1 MGKPAV
7 SGRFL
12 VIAAAGMV
20 GLAVCTPSSAEPSPV
35 AIDKLFAQWSRS
47 DSPGCSLGVSRNGT
61 IVYERGYGVAN
72 LELGVPITPA
82 SVFHVA
88 SVSKQFTAMSILL
101 LAQRGQ
107 LALDDEVRK
116 HMPAFPEYGTPLT
129 IRHLLTHTSG
139 LRDAFLLIELAAPR
153 EDGASRSKKLLEL
166 LARQKELNSAPG
178 AEYAYSNAGYLL
190 LAAVVERVSGQS
202 LRAFA
207 DTNIFKPLGMTQTHF
222 HDDATMVVPHR
233 ASGYRRDGGGLH
245 LAFHGDLGHVVGNT
259 GLFTTARDL
268 LRWEQN
274 FADARVGDPAL
285 VAAMQE
291 PTTLTGGE
299 TSPYGFGLQVGR
311 YRGLRTIGHG
321 GGDPGYA
328 AYVVRYPDQGLALA
342 LLCNQEDIEVGE
354 LANRVADAFLAETLG
369 VPSSSGAPSTP
380 PRVSLSAEQLMS
392 KEGLYYDSSSHALL
406 RMVVAEG
413 KLMGSPG
420 VGIGGDWEVVP
431 VSATRFLIPGTPI
444 ALEFPPAAGGPQE
457 MHVIGEHPR
466 PDVLRRVGAS
476 ALSRKEAV
484 EFAGAYASPEL
495 EVTYTVNVLVTM
507 YSPHGGAYDLAI
519 QIPGRA
525 PIALLPVFRDGFAGS
540 LVGVVKFSRD
550 ARGGVTGFT
559 VNTNGVRGLR
569 FDRVEGR
576 QRP

>member
-1 MGKPAV
+1 MGIPAV
-7 SGRFL
+7 LGRLL
-12 VIAAAGMV
+12 VVAAAGTV
-20 GLAVCTPSSAEPSPV
+20 ALAVGTPSSAEPPPA
-35 AIDKLFAQWSRS
+35 AIDELFAQWSKS

-61 IVYERGYGVAN
+61 VVYERGYGVAN

-107 LALDDEVRK
+107 LALDDAVRK

-139 LRDAFLLIELAAPR
+139 LRDAFLLVELAAPL
-153 EDGASRSKKLLEL
+153 EDGTSRSRRLLDL
-166 LARQKELNSAPG
+166 LARQRALNSAPG

-190 LAAVVERVSGQS
+190 LAAIVERVSGQS

-207 DTNIFKPLGMTQTHF
+207 DANIFKPLGMTQTHF
-222 HDDATMVVPHR
+222 HDDPAMIVPNR
-233 ASGYRRDGGGLH
+233 AAGCRREGGSFQAAL
-245 LAFHGDLGHVVGNT
+245 HGDLGRTVGNT

-274 FADARVGDPAL
+274 FADTRVGDPAL
-285 VAAMQE
+285 LAAMQA

-299 TSPYGFGLQVGR
+299 TSPYGFGLQVGQ

-328 AYVVRYPDQGLALA
+328 AYLVRYPDSGLAIA
-342 LLCNQEDIEVGE
+342 LLCNQEDIAVGE
-354 LANRVADAFLAETLG
+354 LTNRVADAFLAETQVVG
-369 VPSSSGAPSTP
+369 SAPSTP
-380 PRVSLSAEQLMS
+380 PRVSLSAEQLSS
-392 KEGLYYDSSSHALL
+392 KEGLYYDASNHALL
-406 RMVVAEG
+406 RMVVEEG

-420 VGIGGDWEVVP
+420 VGMGGDWEVVP
-431 VSATRFLIPGTPI
+431 VSASRFVIPGTPI

-457 MHVIGEHPR
+457 MHVIGEHPQT
-466 PDVLRRVGAS
+466 DIFHRVVAS
-476 ALSRKEAV
+476 ALSLKEAV
-484 EFAGAYASPEL
+484 ELAGAYTSAEL
-495 EVTYTVNVLVTM
+495 EVTYTVHVSVTM
-507 YSPHGGAYDLAI
+507 SSHGGTYDLAI
-519 QIPGRA
+519 HIPGRA
-525 PIALLPVFRDGFAGS
+525 AIGLLPVFRDGFAGS
-540 LVGVVKFSRD
+540 LVGVVKFARD
-550 ARGGVTGFT
+550 ARGVVTGFT

-569 FDRVEGR
+569 FDRVEGER
-576 QRP
+576 RP